1 MPRRRWPRCT
11 TRSRPA
17 MTSADAAVAPSLS
30 DPMDSARD
38 GHHATES
45 ARPAWHH
52 AENFRDAA
60 IAAPDVAG
68 EILPLGDDAI
78 DWVGMQGIEMPI
90 LFDAGDGHPQRCH
103 ARVDAFV
110 NLMRPDR
117 RGIHMSRL
125 YLLANQHLGAE
136 PIDAGMLES
145 LLRAFLR
152 SHHDLADR
160 ARIVIRFEHLVRRK
174 ALRSD
179 HHGWRAYPVAIDAIL
194 AGDAFHLDL
203 GTQVVYS
210 STCPASAALSRQ
222 LVQQRFASDF
232 HTEEPLS
239 HAAVLAWLGSARG
252 MAATPHAQRS
262 VARIRVRFVQT
273 APINLIALLD
283 RVERSLRTAVQTAVK
298 REDEQAFAQA
308 NAENPM
314 FCEDAARRIRRA
326 LEADDGIA
334 AFHVRVEHQESLH
347 PHDAVA
353 QVGRNF
359 PGNGHA
365 MDIDHGSA

>member
-1 MPRRRWPRCT
+1 
-11 TRSRPA
+11 
-17 MTSADAAVAPSLS
+17 MTSADAAVAPS

-38 GHHATES
+38 RHRTTGAP
-45 ARPAWHH
+45 RPAWHH
-52 AENFRDAA
+52 DEENPGGAA
-60 IAAPDVAG
+60 IAAPDVAA
-68 EILPLGDDAI
+68 ETLPLGDDAI

-90 LFDAGDGHPQRCH
+90 LFDAGDGNPQRCH

-160 ARIVIRFEHLVRRK
+160 ARIGIRFEHLVRRK
-174 ALRSD
+174 ALRSG
-179 HHGWRAYPVAIDAIL
+179 HHGWRAYPVAIEAALI
-194 AGDAFHLDL
+194 GDAFHIDL

-222 LVQQRFASDF
+222 LIQQRFAADF
-232 HTEEPLS
+232 PAGEPLS
-239 HAAVLAWLGSARG
+239 HAAVFEWLGSERG
-252 MAATPHAQRS
+252 MPATPHAQRS
-262 VARIRVRFVQT
+262 IAHVRVRFVH
-273 APINLIALLD
+273 AASINLVALID

-314 FCEDAARRIRRA
+314 FCEDAARRILHA
-326 LEADDGIA
+326 LDADDGIA

-359 PGNGHA
+359 PGNGQA

>member
-1 MPRRRWPRCT
+1 
-11 TRSRPA
+11 
-17 MTSADAAVAPSLS
+17 MTSADAPVAPSLS
-30 DPMDSARD
+30 DPLDSARD
-38 GHHATES
+38 GHLATES

-60 IAAPDVAG
+60 IAAPDVAA
-68 EILPLGDDAI
+68 ETLPLGDDAI
-78 DWVGMQGIEMPI
+78 DWVGMQAIEMPI

-125 YLLANQHLGAE
+125 YLLANQHLGAA

-160 ARIVIRFEHLVRRK
+160 ARIGIRFEHLVRRK

-179 HHGWRAYPVAIDAIL
+179 HHGWRAYPVSIDAVL
-194 AGDAFHLDL
+194 SGDGFQLEL

-222 LVQQRFASDF
+222 LVQQQFAKDF
-232 HTEEPLS
+232 PVGEPLGR
-239 HAAVLAWLGSARG
+239 AAVLAWLGSERG
-252 MAATPHAQRS
+252 IIATPHAQRS
-262 VARIRVRFVQT
+262 LAHVRVRFVPG
-273 APINLIALLD
+273 APLDIACLLD
-283 RVERSLRTAVQTAVK
+283 RIEGSLGTAVQTAVK
-298 REDEQAFAQA
+298 REDEQAFALA
-308 NAENPM
+308 NGENPM

-326 LEADDGIA
+326 LDGDCDIA
-334 AFHVRVEHQESLH
+334 GFHVRVEHQESLH

-353 QVGRNF
+353 EVQRGSTTTM
-359 PGNGHA
+359 HA
-365 MDIDHGSA
+365 IGTDHGSFT

>member
-1 MPRRRWPRCT
+1 
-11 TRSRPA
+11 
-17 MTSADAAVAPSLS
+17 MTSADAAVAPSRS
-30 DPMDSARD
+30 DPVDSARD

-60 IAAPDVAG
+60 IAAPDVAA
-68 EILPLGDDAI
+68 EALPLEDDTI

-160 ARIVIRFEHLVRRK
+160 ARIGIRFEHLVRRK

-232 HTEEPLS
+232 HAEEPLS

-262 VARIRVRFVQT
+262 IAHIRVRFVQT

-283 RVERSLRTAVQTAVK
+283 RVEHSLRTAVQTAVK
-298 REDEQAFAQA
+298 REDEQAFAQT

-334 AFHVRVEHQESLH
+334 AFRVRVEHQESLH

-353 QVGRNF
+353 QVNRNF
-359 PGNGHA
+359 PGDGHA
-365 MDIDHGSA
+365 TDTDHGSA

>member
-1 MPRRRWPRCT
+1 
-11 TRSRPA
+11 
-17 MTSADAAVAPSLS
+17 MTGAAAAVAPSTP
-30 DPMDSARD
+30 DPTDSAMD
-38 GHHATES
+38 GHRATGASRPAPHHDAGNPRDAFHAT
-45 ARPAWHH
+45 
-52 AENFRDAA
+52 
-60 IAAPDVAG
+60 PDVAA
-68 EILPLGDDAI
+68 EALPLVDDAI

-90 LFDAGDGHPQRCH
+90 LFDAGDGNPQRSH

-136 PIDAGMLES
+136 PIDARMLES

-160 ARIVIRFEHLVRRK
+160 ARIGIHFEHLVRRK

-179 HHGWRAYPVAIDAIL
+179 HHGWRAYPVSIEAALI
-194 AGDAFHLDL
+194 GDAFQLDL

-222 LVQQRFASDF
+222 LVQQQFAVDF
-232 HTEEPLS
+232 RAGEPPS
-239 HAAVLAWLGSARG
+239 HAAVLAWLGSERG

-262 VARIRVRFVQT
+262 VARVRVRFAHA
-273 APINLIALLD
+273 APLNLIALLD
-283 RVERSLRTAVQTAVK
+283 RVEQSLRTAVQAAVK

-308 NAENPM
+308 NAENTM
-314 FCEDAARRIRRA
+314 FCEDSARRIRRA
-326 LEADDGIA
+326 LDADAGIA
-334 AFHVRVEHQESLH
+334 AFLVRVEHQESLH

-353 QVGRNF
+353 EVGRNF
-359 PGNGHA
+359 PGSGHVVA
-365 MDIDHGSA
+365 IDRDFI

>member
-1 MPRRRWPRCT
+1 MQ
-11 TRSRPA
+11 
-17 MTSADAAVAPSLS
+17 SAS
-30 DPMDSARD
+30 DE
-38 GHHATES
+38 HHAIAS
-45 ARPAWHH
+45 SRPAWHH
-52 AENFRDAA
+52 EAKNPRDELDS
-60 IAAPDVAG
+60 APDVAA
-68 EILPLGDDAI
+68 ETLPLGDEAI

-90 LFDAGDGHPQRCH
+90 LFDTGDGHPQRCH
-103 ARVDAFV
+103 ARVDVFV

-125 YLLANQHLGAE
+125 YLLANQHLAAA
-136 PIDAGMLES
+136 PIDAETLQS
-145 LLRAFLR
+145 LLCAFLR
-152 SHHDLADR
+152 SHRDLADR
-160 ARIVIRFEHLVRRK
+160 ARIGIRFEHLVRRK

-179 HHGWRAYPVAIDAIL
+179 HHGWRAYPVAIDAVL
-194 AGDAFHLDL
+194 SGDAFQLEV

-222 LVQQRFASDF
+222 LVQQRFAMDF
-232 HTEEPLS
+232 RAGEPLS
-239 HAAVLAWLGSARG
+239 HAAVFAWLGSARG

-262 VARIRVRFVQT
+262 IAHIQVRFVQ
-273 APINLIALLD
+273 AASINLIALLD
-283 RVERSLRTAVQTAVK
+283 RVERSLKTAVQTAVK

-308 NAENPM
+308 NAENTM

-334 AFHVRVEHQESLH
+334 AFRVRVEHQESLH

-353 QVGRNF
+353 QVSRNF

>member
-1 MPRRRWPRCT
+1 
-11 TRSRPA
+11 
-17 MTSADAAVAPSLS
+17 MTSADAPVAPSLS
-30 DPMDSARD
+30 DPLDSAGD

-60 IAAPDVAG
+60 IVAPDVAA
-68 EILPLGDDAI
+68 ETLPLGDDAI
-78 DWVGMQGIEMPI
+78 DWVGMQAIEMPI

-125 YLLANQHLGAE
+125 YLLANQHLDAA

-160 ARIVIRFEHLVRRK
+160 ARIGIRFEHLVRRK

-179 HHGWRAYPVAIDAIL
+179 HHGWRAYPVSIDAVL
-194 AGDAFHLDL
+194 SGDGFQLEL

-222 LVQQRFASDF
+222 LVQQRFAVDF
-232 HTEEPLS
+232 RAGEPLS
-239 HAAVLAWLGSARG
+239 HAAVLAWLGTRG

-262 VARIRVRFVQT
+262 VAYVRVRCLRV
-273 APINLIALLD
+273 APLNLIALLD
-283 RVERSLRTAVQTAVK
+283 RVEGSLRTAVQTAVK

-308 NAENPM
+308 NAENTM

-334 AFHVRVEHQESLH
+334 AFRVRVEHQESLH

-353 QVGRNF
+353 QVSRNF